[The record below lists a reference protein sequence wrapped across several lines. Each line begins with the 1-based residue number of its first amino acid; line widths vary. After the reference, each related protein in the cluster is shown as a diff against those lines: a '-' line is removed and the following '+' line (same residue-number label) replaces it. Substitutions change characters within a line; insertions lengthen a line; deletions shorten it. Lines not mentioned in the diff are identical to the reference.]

1 MSDRNIVWHDTL
13 VSPDERARLLS
24 QAGAVVWF
32 TGLSGSGKSTITTRV
47 EAALLQRGLHAF
59 VLDGDN
65 VRHGLCADLG
75 FSAEDRAENI
85 RRVGHVARLMADAN
99 VLCLTA
105 FISPLRQDRAA
116 VRALLGPR
124 FIEVHVDTPL
134 AVCEA
139 RDPKGLYAKARAG
152 LIPDFT
158 GISAPYEPPDAPELH
173 LPTDGRSPDDC
184 AAAVIAHIQ
193 GRGLVP

>member
-158 GISAPYEPPDAPELH
+158 GISAPYEPPENPALELR
-173 LPTDGRSPDDC
+173 TDLAGVQDC
-184 AAAVIAHIQ
+184 ARRLLAFTQ
-193 GRGLVP
+193 TFLGN

>member
-13 VSPDERARLLS
+13 VTPEDRARLLG

-47 EAALLQRGLHAF
+47 EAALLRRGLHAF

-75 FSAEDRAENI
+75 FSPADRAENI

-99 VLCLTA
+99 LLCLTA
-105 FISPLRQDRAA
+105 FISPLRADRAA
-116 VRALLGPR
+116 VRALLPGR
-124 FIEVHVDTPL
+124 VIEVFVDTPL
-134 AVCEA
+134 DVCEA
-139 RDPKGLYAKARAG
+139 RDPKGLYRKARAG

-173 LPTDGRSPDDC
+173 LPTHGRSPDAC
-184 AAAVIAHIQ
+184 ADAVIAHLQ
-193 GRGLVP
+193 SRGLVP